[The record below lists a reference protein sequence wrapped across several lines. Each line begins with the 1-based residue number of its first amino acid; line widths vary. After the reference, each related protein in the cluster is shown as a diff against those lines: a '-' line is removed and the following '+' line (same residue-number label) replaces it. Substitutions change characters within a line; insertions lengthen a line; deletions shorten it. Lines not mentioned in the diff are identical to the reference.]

1 MNDFEA
7 KLRNLPLAGPS
18 SDLDARVA
26 AQKVHPEK
34 KARKPRR
41 RISIWAA
48 GVAACC
54 TGCIGFL
61 AGAVYMERTE
71 ASNRHVVP
79 PVRMEVIY
87 VSDSN
92 PFDYSNSSDKSD
104 PEQFE
109 VKLNILK
116 GV

>member
-7 KLRNLPLAGPS
+7 KMSSLPLAGPPAN
-18 SDLDARVA
+18 LDARVA
-26 AQKVHPEK
+26 AQKVHPER
-34 KARKPRR
+34 KAHKPGR
-41 RISIWAA
+41 RIPAWVA

-61 AGAVYMERTE
+61 AGSVYME
-71 ASNRHVVP
+71 SNQALTRPIAP
-79 PVRMEVIY
+79 PVKMEVIY
-87 VSDSN
+87 MSDSN
-92 PFDYSNSSDKSD
+92 PFAYINSSDQSD

-109 VKLNILK
+109 VQLRIPK